1 MPCTVGCLGHRRRQR
16 RPSVE
21 DDALLGLSVEDV
33 QAGRLV
39 LRGLQLDGR
48 EDEPVSFNTALSP
61 ESKTLFKDD
70 KSGWA
75 NHLSAF
81 ARSVPRS
88 NKMLVRVPQDMD
100 DVVNATG
107 EGIND
112 APALHLAN
120 VGLATGTDIQ
130 AAGVIIVDGRFN
142 SIIVGTGKCGRCI
155 FHSWLGMIMQ
165 SQLTVNVIGLVIM
178 FLAAAAAAAAA
189 AAGRGMQLTALQL
202 LWPTLNP
209 YALALATEKVLA
221 GRPHGNSAL
230 LSPKSPEMIRNME

>member
-1 MPCTVGCLGHRRRQR
+1 MPCTVGCLRHRRRQR

-21 DDALLGLSVEDV
+21 DDALLSLSVEDV
-33 QAGRLV
+33 QAGRFV
-39 LRGLQLDGR
+39 LHGLQLDGR
-48 EDEPVSFNTALSP
+48 EDGPVSFNTALSL
-61 ESKTLFKDD
+61 ESKTIFKDD

-120 VGLATGTDIQ
+120 VGLVTGTDIQ
-130 AAGVIIVDGRFN
+130 AAGVIMVNG
-142 SIIVGTGKCGRCI
+142 SSSIVGASKWVRGI
-155 FHSWLGMIMQ
+155 FHSWLGMIMPFK
-165 SQLTVNVIGLVIM
+165 LTVDVVALIHI
-178 FLAAAAAAAAA
+178 FLAATATAGAASLHL
-189 AAGRGMQLTALQL
+189 GRGAEDGGVEEVAVRDELHHRVDALVQLGD
-202 LWPTLNP
+202 
-209 YALALATEKVLA
+209 A
-221 GRPHGNSAL
+221 GLHV
-230 LSPKSPEMIRNME
+230 